1 MRLLF
6 DECVPGP
13 LRNGFVGHEI
23 TTVDEAGFK
32 GLKNGTLLAAAAYE
46 FDVLVT
52 VDKGFEFQQNLK
64 NLPIAI
70 LLIRAR
76 TNDIDDLEVLL
87 PAALEALSKIS
98 AREFK
103 KISNS

>member
-6 DECVPGP
+6 DECVPEP
-13 LRNGFVGHEI
+13 LRRGFVGHQV

-32 GLKNGTLLAAAAYE
+32 GLKNGTLLATAAAD

-52 VDKGFEFQQNLK
+52 VDKGFEYQQNLK
-64 NLPIAI
+64 TLPIAI

-76 TNDIDDLEVLL
+76 TNDIDDLDTMI
-87 PAALEALSKIS
+87 PAALEALATIS